1 MAMRSSSIDRQL
13 ARPFNLNG
21 DTSAPPNAL
30 PPQWTA
36 AHVRVRLVEAFE
48 IDRRLPNGRLAP
60 LRSTWR
66 IATIDTFA
74 DKVAQGELASEY
86 VLENWARSRGMVTA
100 AEISR
105 WEEAFGWPG
114 AILTQDH
121 PAECRCLLAWAACIA
136 FGRPLARELRKRGW
150 PRSTFL
156 RRVESGAAH
165 IADYL
170 NERGVAVR

>member
-1 MAMRSSSIDRQL
+1 MRTSAIDRQL

-21 DTSAPPNAL
+21 DAFAPPNTL

-36 AHVRVRLVEAFE
+36 AHVRTRLVEAFE

-66 IATIDTFA
+66 LATIDTFA

-86 VLENWARSRGMVTA
+86 VLEQWARSGSVTA
-100 AEISR
+100 PEVTR

-114 AILTQDH
+114 KVLAERH

-150 PRSTFL
+150 ARSTFL
-156 RRVESGAAH
+156 RRAESGAER
-165 IADYL
+165 IAGYL
-170 NERGVAVR
+170 NERGVLVR